1 MKFQPDPSRILGR
14 KRLRVI
20 TILLTSSVTFMASV
34 VAPGLPAIYEEFS
47 HIPEAELL
55 TRLVLTIP
63 MLFIAISG
71 PFVGIVI
78 DLYGRRNTLILSTI
92 GFGVSGLSGL
102 VLESLTAILVGRAFL
117 GVFLVAIL
125 TSITALIGDYYSGN
139 ERNRIAGLQSAF
151 IAFGTL
157 TYTIIAGFLTE
168 IHWRAGFAVFAVAFL
183 LIIPM
188 ILSLYEPSENN
199 KKATSKSTKSLPKEN
214 NWSIIVGIYIITFIT
229 MVILFMIPAQTP
241 FFLIDIGVN
250 NAARAGIAVGIFSLS
265 SGVASLAFPWL
276 RKHFS
281 VTFIFA
287 LIFVDVAIGYTLLGM
302 AKNFYDVILAMIV
315 GGFSMGLF
323 SPNANLVILSRI
335 TAAFRGR
342 ALSIL
347 VAVFFLGQFASP
359 FYSLPLANIS
369 SLGNSYLISGYIL
382 ACIAAFFIV
391 LTLYNKISALRGK
404 KT

>member
-1 MKFQPDPSRILGR
+1 
-14 KRLRVI
+14 
-20 TILLTSSVTFMASV
+20 
-34 VAPGLPAIYEEFS
+34 
-47 HIPEAELL
+47 
-55 TRLVLTIP
+55 
-63 MLFIAISG
+63 
-71 PFVGIVI
+71 
-78 DLYGRRNTLILSTI
+78 
-92 GFGVSGLSGL
+92 
-102 VLESLTAILVGRAFL
+102 
-117 GVFLVAIL
+117 
-125 TSITALIGDYYSGN
+125 
-139 ERNRIAGLQSAF
+139 
-151 IAFGTL
+151 
-157 TYTIIAGFLTE
+157 
-168 IHWRAGFAVFAVAFL
+168 
-183 LIIPM
+183 
-188 ILSLYEPSENN
+188 
-199 KKATSKSTKSLPKEN
+199 
-214 NWSIIVGIYIITFIT
+214 

>member
-1 MKFQPDPSRILGR
+1 MKFQPDPARILGR

-47 HIPEAELL
+47 HVPEAELL

-63 MLFIAISG
+63 MLFIALAG

-78 DLYGRRNTLILSTI
+78 DIYGRRNTLILSTI
-92 GFGVSGLSGL
+92 GFGISGLSGL
-102 VLESLTAILVGRAFL
+102 ILESLMSILIGRAFL
-117 GVFLVAIL
+117 GIFLVAIL
-125 TSITALIGDYYSGN
+125 TSVTALIGDYYSGN
-139 ERNRIAGLQSAF
+139 QRNRIAGLQAAF

-168 IHWRAGFAVFAVAFL
+168 IHWRAGFAIFAVAFL

-188 ILSLYEPSENN
+188 ILSLYEPTENN
-199 KKATSKSTKSLPKEN
+199 HKKIIKPTKSIPLKN
-214 NWSIIVGIYIITFIT
+214 DWSVIGGVYMITFIT
-229 MVILFMIPAQTP
+229 MIILFMIPAQTP
-241 FFLIDIGVN
+241 FFLLDIGVN
-250 NAARAGIAVGIFSLS
+250 SAARAGIAVGIFSLS
-265 SGVASLAFPWL
+265 SGIASLAFPWL

-281 VTFIFA
+281 VSFIFA
-287 LIFVDVAIGYTLLGM
+287 LIFVDVAVGYILLGM
-302 AKNFYDVILAMIV
+302 ATNFYDVILAMIV

-335 TAAFRGR
+335 TSAFRGR
-342 ALSIL
+342 ALSVL

-359 FYSLPLANIS
+359 FYSLPLAKIS
-369 SLGNSYLISGYIL
+369 SLGDSYLISGYIL
-382 ACIAAFFIV
+382 ACIGVFFII
-391 LTLYNKISALRGK
+391 LTAYNRKSILRGN